1 MSSPSRR
8 LPSLI
13 RRLKSTGDLLRLQSL
28 ITKTPR
34 EDLDCR
40 SLAEFVS
47 LSARFVSVNH
57 ARSFFDRLPS
67 PVPTRVWNSMIRV
80 YADPGRDASESVRVF
95 AELVRTGA
103 GPDKFTYP
111 FVLKA
116 CARSA
121 MVGEGETA
129 FGSAVKLGFGSDSYV
144 VNTLVSMYAACGEIG
159 CARRAF
165 EEMGVRNVVSWT
177 AMIAGYVSGE
187 RSPEALTLFQQMIH
201 EKVKPNSVT
210 LVSLLSAC
218 ARLGIPQT
226 GKSIHSYAIKNPI
239 NLDVA
244 LCTALITMYAKCSH
258 IDKAFHVFTLMESK
272 NLQAWTIMI
281 TAFADHGRGMDAID
295 LFTKMEA
302 SSLRPDS
309 LAFSSILSACG
320 RLGLVEQ
327 GQRYFDRMV
336 SVYGISPTVEHY
348 GCIVD
353 MFGRAGMV
361 EAAYR
366 VIKNMPF
373 EPNPVILRSFLGACR
388 KSHDKQFMID
398 EDLRRLLLEL
408 EPELGANYV
417 AVANASAIS
426 DCWDDVVR
434 IRRFMLQ
441 KGLKKVP
448 GCSWVEGNNG
458 RENVGCLH

>member
-1 MSSPSRR
+1 
-8 LPSLI
+8 
-13 RRLKSTGDLLRLQSL
+13 
-28 ITKTPR
+28 
-34 EDLDCR
+34 
-40 SLAEFVS
+40 
-47 LSARFVSVNH
+47 
-57 ARSFFDRLPS
+57 
-67 PVPTRVWNSMIRV
+67 
-80 YADPGRDASESVRVF
+80 
-95 AELVRTGA
+95 
-103 GPDKFTYP
+103 
-111 FVLKA
+111 
-116 CARSA
+116 
-121 MVGEGETA
+121 
-129 FGSAVKLGFGSDSYV
+129 
-144 VNTLVSMYAACGEIG
+144 
-159 CARRAF
+159 
-165 EEMGVRNVVSWT
+165 
-177 AMIAGYVSGE
+177 
-187 RSPEALTLFQQMIH
+187 MIH

-244 LCTALITMYAKCSH
+244 LCTALVTMYAKCSH
-258 IDKAFHVFTLMESK
+258 INKAFHVFTSMESK

-302 SSLRPDS
+302 SGLRPDS
-309 LAFSSILSACG
+309 LAFSSILSVCS

-327 GQRYFDRMV
+327 GQ
-336 SVYGISPTVEHY
+336 
-348 GCIVD
+348 
-353 MFGRAGMV
+353 
-361 EAAYR
+361 
-366 VIKNMPF
+366 
-373 EPNPVILRSFLGACR
+373 
-388 KSHDKQFMID
+388 
-398 EDLRRLLLEL
+398 RRLLLEL

-458 RENVGCLH
+458 RKNKKKKKNKREIINARLISIPVGIINARLILILILVFPNHIEV